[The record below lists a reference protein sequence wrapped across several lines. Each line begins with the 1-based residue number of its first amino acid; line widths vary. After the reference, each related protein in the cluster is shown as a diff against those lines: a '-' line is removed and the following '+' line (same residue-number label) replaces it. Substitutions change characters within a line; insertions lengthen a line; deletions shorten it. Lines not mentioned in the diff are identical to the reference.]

1 MPATNFSA
9 PFKSRDFTLLYL
21 TNLFEF
27 FASTLSKLSALQW
40 LYESAADGKAGG
52 RALGALGAVTLVSQI
67 PSIALGGVLADTFT
81 RTKLVARVQTVAC
94 AVAILRWMFC
104 ATGALQPIWI
114 YLSVGMLE
122 ITSRLESSA
131 RSSIIAS
138 VVEKDALP
146 NAVTIV
152 QITQYS
158 GEVLAPFLFWL
169 LADAGGGANNGVSFS
184 DGDSNTTATVT
195 NGDNGKGLSLAFFAA
210 ALSFVPCT
218 ILPRLI
224 KADTTP
230 KTDAADADT
239 VATTK
244 PSSGGVAAIRKA
256 WLGGLKKMVEGLRYI
271 MGHPLLPGLYA
282 LDWGFTCV
290 SFYRE
295 LFPLW
300 VGVWLI
306 YGVPQGMSTRGA
318 VALLVVSNFTG
329 GIAGSF
335 GTFKLNSYPYKGRL
349 VVCATCFYGFACFL
363 FGCVQN
369 LFVGA
374 LFIFLMGAGDAVG
387 ATMRKQVVLLSTPD
401 HLRGRA
407 QSGHQM
413 AAYVANSI
421 GQLYV
426 GFMVSAIGAGATMK
440 IGGVVTEMMTGI
452 SAWRIPALLTYKG
465 DTESNSATAALPTV
479 QEEPKDDGWE
489 MNDAAKAAMELE
501 EAQRREEAEERP
513 PTPPPPPPPPPLPP
527 PEDAAANAPPP
538 PPGNAPPPPPPEGFE
553 GVYPKPGKA
562 QPKGRAS
569 KAREAAARL
578 GLTPRGARI

>member
-1 MPATNFSA
+1 MATMA
-9 PFKSRDFTLLYL
+9 K
-21 TNLFEF
+21 
-27 FASTLSKLSALQW
+27 ASLS
-40 LYESAADGKAGG
+40 
-52 RALGALGAVTLVSQI
+52 
-67 PSIALGGVLADTFT
+67 
-81 RTKLVARVQTVAC
+81 
-94 AVAILRWMFC
+94 
-104 ATGALQPIWI
+104 
-114 YLSVGMLE
+114 
-122 ITSRLESSA
+122 
-131 RSSIIAS
+131 
-138 VVEKDALP
+138 
-146 NAVTIV
+146 
-152 QITQYS
+152 
-158 GEVLAPFLFWL
+158 
-169 LADAGGGANNGVSFS
+169 
-184 DGDSNTTATVT
+184 
-195 NGDNGKGLSLAFFAA
+195 FFAA

-239 VATTK
+239 EAYNKAVFRRR
-244 PSSGGVAAIRKA
+244 SGDTQGVAGRLEEDGRGSAIHYGPPIAARSVRVGLGLYLRVILSRA
-256 WLGGLKKMVEGLRYI
+256 LSALGGRLAHLRRASR
-271 MGHPLLPGLYA
+271 HV
-282 LDWGFTCV
+282 DQ
-290 SFYRE
+290 R
-295 LFPLW
+295 
-300 VGVWLI
+300 
-306 YGVPQGMSTRGA
+306 RRR
-318 VALLVVSNFTG
+318 LLVVSTTG

-349 VVCATCFYGFACFL
+349 VVYATCFYGFACFL

-527 PEDAAANAPPP
+527 REEAAANAPPP
-538 PPGNAPPPPPPEGFE
+538 PPENAPPPPPPEGFE
-553 GVYPKPGKA
+553 GVYDPNKPQSAGPKRAP
-562 QPKGRAS
+562 PKRA
-569 KAREAAARL
+569 RR
-578 GLTPRGARI
+578 PRAWD